1 MHTNN
6 NKTNKSNPDK
16 VNKTRETLE
25 VHSQEFPKIMYRFW
39 WVTTNWTREIKFGKQ
54 YEASKKL
61 YFQLTCGFSYS
72 TFVSAGNPDGLNLKT
87 YPADQIIKEGM

>member
-25 VHSQEFPKIMYRFW
+25 VHSQEFPKIMYRF
-39 WVTTNWTREIKFGKQ
+39 
-54 YEASKKL
+54 
-61 YFQLTCGFSYS
+61 
-72 TFVSAGNPDGLNLKT
+72 
-87 YPADQIIKEGM
+87 